1 MKGKIKSVLTGLLLI
16 SCLTSCNNGA
26 GDELKGTAI
35 FYLEGG
41 ICQNNTERVMYAYT
55 LEDEN
60 SLTYI
65 ADPNVLQVGDIKRV
79 GYSIEGWY
87 QIKNGDGTYS
97 DKRDFATDKMGK
109 EGVTLYANWVKD
121 VKHTY
126 DICYLD
132 ESNTPVIVYSY
143 SVSEG
148 DKFKDLLS
156 KANSRNGYT
165 ALPGFY
171 DLEGNVWNEEFTHPG
186 GDSDCSVKVIAKYIE
201 GEYELVSTAKEFK
214 KATNKG
220 IYLLN
225 DIDLEGQT
233 ISFTDYKGKQI
244 NGNGHTV
251 SNFVIECDP
260 ANLFSN
266 LEDSSSNWSYLYC
279 GLFRQIE
286 DSTIENINFTNC
298 SLIVDTNYSK
308 TTSITISPFASSV
321 KNSTIKNVNFECNLT
336 ITSKTQNFVSNSN
349 KEYKLVTDKFY
360 SIVDESSKIENSTIT
375 ITQIE
380 E

>member
-1 MKGKIKSVLTGLLLI
+1 M
-16 SCLTSCNNGA
+16 
-26 GDELKGTAI
+26 
-35 FYLEGG
+35 
-41 ICQNNTERVMYAYT
+41 
-55 LEDEN
+55 
-60 SLTYI
+60 
-65 ADPNVLQVGDIKRV
+65 
-79 GYSIEGWY
+79 
-87 QIKNGDGTYS
+87 
-97 DKRDFATDKMGK
+97 
-109 EGVTLYANWVKD
+109 
-121 VKHTY
+121 
-126 DICYLD
+126 
-132 ESNTPVIVYSY
+132 
-143 SVSEG
+143 
-148 DKFKDLLS
+148 
-156 KANSRNGYT
+156 
-165 ALPGFY
+165 
-171 DLEGNVWNEEFTHPG
+171 
-186 GDSDCSVKVIAKYIE
+186 KVIAKYIE